1 MDFQDSRTYANLQA
15 AYNSELMSSSQYEI
29 DSNKARR
36 EGYIEISDV
45 FSTIAGQES
54 AHAVIW
60 SQILNNGSTPSTEQ
74 NLTNA
79 VQYETY
85 VANEMYPEFARIAD
99 EEGYSDIASL
109 FKGVAN
115 IELIHEAEFNNLS
128 ENVTNNQVF
137 CKTVAV
143 LWICTNCGNVLSGIC
158 APEICPV
165 CGFPQGYYKVYVNVN
180 V

>member
-1 MDFQDSRTYANLQA
+1 MDFQESRTYANLLA

-45 FSTIAGQES
+45 FSTTAGQER

-79 VQYETY
+79 LQYETY
-85 VANEMYPEFARIAD
+85 VATEMYPEFAHIAD
-99 EEGYSDIASL
+99 EEGYSEIASL

-115 IELIHEAEFNNLS
+115 IELIHEAEFINLE
-128 ENVTNNQVF
+128 ENVSNNQVF
-137 CKTVAV
+137 CKEVDV
-143 LWICTNCGNVLSGIC
+143 LWICINCGNVLSGVC
-158 APEICPV
+158 APEICPI
-165 CGFPQGYYKVYVNVN
+165 CGFPQGYYKVFVNVN